1 MFNIKMNNKVKV
13 MKASALYTREY
24 GVAAYEAYMRREAEI
39 DALMRDKKR
48 YTVRDICT
56 LREDN
61 FRRMKAEGA
70 RRMSEREPRPVAKRM
85 AA

>member
-1 MFNIKMNNKVKV
+1 MKEKMNNKVKV

-24 GVAAYEAYMRREAEI
+24 GAAAYEAYMRREAEI

-48 YTVRDICT
+48 YAVRDICT

-70 RRMSEREPRPVAKRM
+70 RRMVARATSPTAKRM

>member
-1 MFNIKMNNKVKV
+1 MKEKMKNGVKV

-24 GVAAYEAYMRREAEI
+24 GAAAYEAYMRREAEI
-39 DALMRDKKR
+39 NALMRDKKR
-48 YTVRDICT
+48 YTVHDICT

-61 FRRMKAEGA
+61 FGQMKAEGA
-70 RRMSEREPRPVAKRM
+70 SRTAEKAGNFSSKLM

>member
-1 MFNIKMNNKVKV
+1 MAMKMKNGVKV
-13 MKASALYTREY
+13 MKAPALYTREY
-24 GVAAYEAYMRREAEI
+24 GRDAYEAYMRREAEI

-70 RRMSEREPRPVAKRM
+70 RRKAERQARPVAKRL

>member
-1 MFNIKMNNKVKV
+1 MKARMKKGVKI
-13 MKASALYTREY
+13 MKASELYTREY
-24 GVAAYEAYMRREAEI
+24 GAAAYKAYMRREAEI

-70 RRMSEREPRPVAKRM
+70 RRMVARVARPTAKRM

>member
-1 MFNIKMNNKVKV
+1 MKEKMNKKVKV
-13 MKASALYTREY
+13 MKASVLYTREY
-24 GVAAYEAYMRREAEI
+24 GAAAYEAYVRREAEI

-70 RRMSEREPRPVAKRM
+70 RRIAEREARPVAKRM

>member
-1 MFNIKMNNKVKV
+1 MKEKMKNGVTV
-13 MKASALYTREY
+13 MTASVLYTREY
-24 GVAAYEAYMRREAEI
+24 GAAAYKAYLRREAEI

-70 RRMSEREPRPVAKRM
+70 SRTAEKAGNFSSKLM

>member
-1 MFNIKMNNKVKV
+1 MARKMNNGVKV

-24 GVAAYEAYMRREAEI
+24 GAEAYAAYMRREAEI

-48 YTVRDICT
+48 YSVRDICT
-56 LREDN
+56 LREN
-61 FRRMKAEGA
+61 NLRRMKAEGA
-70 RRMSEREPRPVAKRM
+70 RRQIGRVVRPSAKLM

>member
-1 MFNIKMNNKVKV
+1 MKEKMKDGVKV
-13 MKASALYTREY
+13 MKASVLYTREY
-24 GVAAYEAYMRREAEI
+24 GAAAYKAYMRREAEI

-70 RRMSEREPRPVAKRM
+70 RRMDERAAGSVAKRM